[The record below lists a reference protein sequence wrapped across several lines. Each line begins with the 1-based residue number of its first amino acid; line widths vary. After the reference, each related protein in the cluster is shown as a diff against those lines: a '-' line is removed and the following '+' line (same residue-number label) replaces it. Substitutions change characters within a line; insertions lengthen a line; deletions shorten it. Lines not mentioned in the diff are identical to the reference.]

1 MSAVSLVMKTIR
13 DESLVRLTISANDEE
28 DVESQILWID
38 DTSYTRLP
46 LIESLR
52 QQTCVYSFLKSSA
65 ILWPE
70 DDCHLGDKI
79 VRCIWNLT
87 VRLILI
93 TCPILIVLNF
103 AFYLSASKSLSD
115 FDYASWGLDFIFI
128 MQSVA
133 LLSSLVSIRKRLS
146 SISTA
151 LEISFFPA
159 SLKYC
164 IIYLA
169 LSFFPSILYPCYHL
183 LSLTPTDA
191 GIIRFTVYAL
201 LPACELIVL
210 GLLSVH
216 MLFILVDC
224 QTLAANFEQLSDSI
238 KGTTGR
244 QRAGPRY
251 EAVLAEIRHRVR
263 SSLLETL
270 PIILTALLEILVLSY
285 MVREDMRSKDFM
297 PMLLLIFLF
306 LKEIQFLL
314 LVLSVLCYCLVKRA
328 ALEYKKRA

>member
-1 MSAVSLVMKTIR
+1 MKAVK
-13 DESLVRLTISANDEE
+13 DESLVRLTISSNDEE

-38 DTSYTRLP
+38 DSSYTRQP
-46 LIESLR
+46 LMESLN
-52 QQTCVYSFLKSSA
+52 QQEHVQTFLKA
-65 ILWPE
+65 LGITWPDE
-70 DDCHLGDKI
+70 NCHI
-79 VRCIWNLT
+79 VEVFARCAWN
-87 VRLILI
+87 VLIRSVLVA
-93 TCPILIVLNF
+93 CPILIVLNF
-103 AFYLSASKSLSD
+103 SIYLVEAKSYAG
-115 FDYASWGLDFIFI
+115 FDIASWSLDFVFI

-133 LLSSLVSIRKRLS
+133 LLNSLVAIRRRLS

-164 IIYLA
+164 VMYMA

-183 LSLTPTDA
+183 LLVMPSNSGAVRLA
-191 GIIRFTVYAL
+191 VYCL
-201 LPACELIVL
+201 LPLCELVVL

-224 QTLAANFEQLSDSI
+224 QTLAANFELLCENI
-238 KGTTGR
+238 KGTPGR
-244 QRAGPRY
+244 QGSGMKY

-263 SSLLETL
+263 TSLLETL
-270 PIILTALLEILVLSY
+270 PIILTALMEIFVLSY
-285 MVREDMRSKDFM
+285 MVREDMRSKDYM

-314 LVLSVLCYCLVKRA
+314 LVLAVLCFCLVKRA
-328 ALEYKKRA
+328 ALEYKKRT